1 MSAFTFAITASGT
14 ADQEDKN
21 AALYAIGV
29 ENARRAALDPP
40 VAALPFGTNP
50 EIKSSY
56 QTVLST
62 VASDIHAHNIAQSNS
77 SVVQQFRTLIPIAT
91 DAQRAAALAALQA

>member
-40 VAALPFGTNP
+40 VAALPTSTNA

-62 VASDIHAHNIAQSNS
+62 VVSDIHSHNLSQSNITTL
-77 SVVQQFRTLIPIAT
+77 QDIRTLWPTAT
-91 DAQRAAALAALQA
+91 DAQRTAALAALQ